1 MSQNTRRPAG
11 RLATLA
17 IGTAAAF
24 VLAGCTTGTT
34 APPAATDSGTPTD
47 SASTG
52 VAFNQTIHDMLP
64 ADLQSAGEI
73 GVGITIG
80 DPPFMDKVNGTYEGI
95 IPDLAA
101 EISTVL
107 GVKFDYQEMA
117 FPGLIPAMQANKVQ
131 VVWSSMFDNTD
142 REQVLDMESYARASM
157 GIAVVKGN
165 PKHIQGIEDLCGT
178 VAGTTQG
185 TVQEQALEAQQA
197 KCKSEGK
204 PDLTLNLYA
213 AQGDAYTQIEA
224 GKLDSIMLT
233 YTPMIYQVAHIDG
246 GNALEATPWTS
257 PAGYMALGAS
267 NTEDG
272 LIEAINA
279 AFLQLEASG
288 DYQKVLTAHGATPDI
303 LTKDLL
309 VVNGVTSGVL
319 K

>member
-1 MSQNTRRPAG
+1 MSQNIRRRWAPLTA
-11 RLATLA
+11 LA
-17 IGTAAAF
+17 IGTATALS
-24 VLAGCTTGTT
+24 LAGCST
-34 APPAATDSGTPTD
+34 ASTPVPASSDSGAPST
-47 SASTG
+47 STG
-52 VAFNQTIHDMLP
+52 VALNRSIHDMLP
-64 ADLQSAGEI
+64 ADIQSAGAI
-73 GVGITIG
+73 QVGITIG
-80 DPPFMDKVNGTYEGI
+80 DPPFMDKVGGKYEGI

-101 EISTVL
+101 ELSTVL
-107 GVKFDYQEMA
+107 GVEFEYQEMA
-117 FPGLIPAMQANKVQ
+117 FPGLIPALQADKIQ
-131 VVWSSMFDNTD
+131 MVWSSMFDNAD
-142 REQVLDMESYARASM
+142 REKVLDMQTYARASM

-165 PKHIQGIEDLCGT
+165 PKHIQGIDDLCGT
-178 VAGTTQG
+178 VAGTTKG
-185 TVQEQALEAQQA
+185 TVQEKALEDQQA

-204 PDLTLNLYA
+204 PELALSLYA
-213 AQGDAYTQIEA
+213 TQNDAYTQIQA

-233 YTPMIYQVAHIDG
+233 YTPMVYQVAHIDG

-257 PAGYMALGAS
+257 PAGYMAVGAS

-288 DYQKVLTAHGATPDI
+288 DYQKVLTDHGATPDI

>member
-1 MSQNTRRPAG
+1 MAQHIRRTSG
-11 RLATLA
+11 LVATLA
-17 IGTAAAF
+17 TGALTALA
-24 VLAGCTTGTT
+24 LAGCATGPSTPPPT
-34 APPAATDSGTPTD
+34 SSGAASDAPA
-47 SASTG
+47 TG
-52 VAFNQTIHDMLP
+52 VAFNQAIHDMLP
-64 ADLQSAGEI
+64 ADIQSAGAI
-73 GVGITIG
+73 QLGVTIG

-101 EISTVL
+101 EIGTVL
-107 GVKFDYQEMA
+107 GVKFEYQEMA
-117 FPGLIPAMQANKVQ
+117 FPGLIPALQADKIQ
-131 VVWSSMFDNTD
+131 MVWSSMFDNAD
-142 REQVLDMESYARASM
+142 REKVLDMETYARASM

-165 PKHIQGIEDLCGT
+165 PKNIKGIDDLCGT
-178 VAGTTQG
+178 VAGTTKG
-185 TVQEQALEAQQA
+185 TVQEKALEAQQA
-197 KCKSEGK
+197 KCKSDGK
-204 PDLTLNLYA
+204 AELTLNLYA
-213 AQGDAYTQIEA
+213 TQNDAYTQIQA

-233 YTPMIYQVAHIDG
+233 YTPMVYQVAHIDG

-257 PAGYMALGAS
+257 PAGYMAVGAA